1 MARFGENCDAIFG
14 PRCLRCR
21 VKLEPGGVKCMKCP
35 KCGYSV
41 TFGDDPPVP
50 TDQERAANHKALM
63 QIPPAERFKL
73 MGKEP

>member
-21 VKLEPGGVKCMKCP
+21 VKLEPGIAMVSTLVRSRDFGEIITLNPGGPGRMVKCMKCP

-41 TFGDDPPVP
+41 TTTTP
-50 TDQERAANHKALM
+50 
-63 QIPPAERFKL
+63 
-73 MGKEP
+73 